1 MLGAWL
7 PRRKGDPTMDGVSHF
22 EIAVDD
28 KEKAKAFY
36 ASVFGWQIMDLPVE
50 MGGGTGTYTL
60 AMTTDVDEKTQM
72 PTKPGAINGALIE
85 RTDKIT
91 APVVT
96 INVASIDDALGKV
109 VAAGG
114 AVVEG
119 KLEIPGMGAYAYV
132 SDVSGNV
139 IGLWET
145 FS

>member
-1 MLGAWL
+1 MASINRHD
-7 PRRKGDPTMDGVSHF
+7 PRGNSTMDGVAHF

-36 ASVFGWQIMDLPVE
+36 GAVFGWQIMDLPVQTA
-50 MGGGTGTYTL
+50 GGTATYTL
-60 AMTTDVDEKTQM
+60 AMTTEVDEQTQL
-72 PTKPGAINGALIE
+72 PTKPGAINGAIVE
-85 RTDKIT
+85 RTDRIT

-109 VAAGG
+109 AAAGG
-114 AVVEG
+114 EVVEG
-119 KLEIPGMGAYAYV
+119 KQELPGMGAYAYV